1 MGTLPSAAAAC
12 RGGEWM
18 DGDIFL
24 LEVAQGNPLSWD
36 FREGKTGYR
45 GPGKVFLPSP
55 RRLRPSTPIRAAPR
69 PQRIPAGGIPPAPQ
83 AWLRMG
89 FDPGGESFALEST
102 LDFPAASSPSSLF
115 LVVRGALVGHRV
127 LLSPSWG

>member
-36 FREGKTGYR
+36 FREGKNRLSGA
-45 GPGKVFLPSP
+45 GKGFPPFSP
-55 RRLRPSTPIRAAPR
+55 QIEAINP
-69 PQRIPAGGIPPAPQ
+69 
-83 AWLRMG
+83 
-89 FDPGGESFALEST
+89 
-102 LDFPAASSPSSLF
+102 
-115 LVVRGALVGHRV
+115 H
-127 LLSPSWG
+127 